1 MKYTNRETLQVVD
14 MEMLNEEMGREIAA
28 SELHYQRWARGM
40 VHLGDAQVGV
50 TEEMSGIE
58 WVGRMEKAARRIAT
72 RDERATRGLTK
83 VNGHWQ
89 KVGVFHELTAL
100 GTEIVELCKEAVP
113 VMEQLYPGC
122 QRNERDSSQQ
132 GGPPSKTK
140 GNDAMDAVRT
150 SLNPY
155 IAVMLR
161 ACQSAGPIFR
171 SYGYMNLAGNNQVVR
186 STLERLTRFVR
197 RVCRSKRFKYTENNY
212 SRNEREGFR
221 SCCQY
226 MAATFA
232 RFSKLLIM
240 RVDLYIL
247 PEDGGWANT
256 IHAEKCARRF
266 LRALRE
272 GRIVPDV
279 EAWICRR
286 ENGFRR
292 GIHLHLLV
300 AIDGHKHREAAT
312 FSKMIGEA
320 WVNRFSDGHGT
331 YFNCWARKNEYRFN
345 CLGSVHISD
354 RKMLIGVREAIRY
367 MTKGAFHV
375 TTGYPRNLWRGIMR
389 QSWGAVKRGAPRKA
403 EHDISL
409 VSQILGDV

>member
-1 MKYTNRETLQVVD
+1 
-14 MEMLNEEMGREIAA
+14 
-28 SELHYQRWARGM
+28 LHYQRWARGM
-40 VHLGDAQVGV
+40 VHLGDEQVCV

-58 WVGRMEKAARRIAT
+58 WVKRMEKAARRIAT
-72 RDERATRGLTK
+72 RNERATRGLTK
-83 VNGHWQ
+83 VNGRWQ
-89 KVGVFHELTAL
+89 KVWKFHELTAL

-113 VMEQLYPGC
+113 LMEQLYPGC
-122 QRNERDSSQQ
+122 QRSERDSFQQ
-132 GGPPSKTK
+132 DGPPSKTK
-140 GNDAMDAVRT
+140 GIVATDTVRT

-161 ACQSAGPIFR
+161 ACQRAKPILR
-171 SYGYMNLAGNNQVVR
+171 SYGYKKLDGDNQVVR
-186 STLERLTRFVR
+186 STLERLVRFVR
-197 RVCRSKRFKYTENNY
+197 RVCRSKRFKYVENNY
-212 SRNEREGFR
+212 SRNERERFR

-247 PEDGGWANT
+247 PADGDWAST
-256 IHAEKCARRF
+256 IHAAKCGRRF

-272 GRIVPDV
+272 GSVVEDV
-279 EAWICRR
+279 EAWVCRR

-292 GIHLHLLV
+292 GIHLHVLV

-312 FSKMIGEA
+312 FSRMIGEA
-320 WVNRFSDGHGT
+320 WVNRFSDGLGT
-331 YFNCWARKNEYRFN
+331 YFNCWARKNEYPFN

-354 RKMLIGVREAIRY
+354 RKMLIGIREAIRY
-367 MTKGAFHV
+367 MTKSAFHV
-375 TTGYPRNLWRGIMR
+375 TTGYRRNLWRGIMR

-403 EHDISL
+403 EHDMWL
-409 VSQILGDV
+409 VNKILGDV